1 MMSSSKTKGDGLEI
15 RPYAFDRVLSKG
27 RDDESNKLY
36 MEELKEKASEEGY
49 RQGFQSG
56 MERAGEVLHRL
67 ESLTHALE
75 QSREERYSRL
85 EDEIL
90 DIIFRIAEKVIHSEI
105 RNNPSART
113 AIIAAG
119 LKKFKEHEK
128 IKIRISPTDLVAV
141 QEALPAL
148 CAVNGITG
156 EVTLQEDVGLSEGS
170 CILETDQCEVDARIE
185 KGLQAIGEALKGL

>member
-1 MMSSSKTKGDGLEI
+1 MSSSKSNSGELEI
-15 RPYAFDRVLSKG
+15 RPFSFDRVLSKG
-27 RDDESNKLY
+27 RNDESNKLY
-36 MEELKEKASEEGY
+36 LEELKIKANEEGY
-49 RQGFQSG
+49 SAGFESG
-56 MERAGEVLHRL
+56 LQRAGEILHRL
-67 ESLTHALE
+67 ENLTHSLE
-75 QSREERYSRL
+75 QSREDRYSRL
-85 EDEIL
+85 EEEIL
-90 DIIFRIAEKVIHSEI
+90 DLIFRIAEKVIHSEI

-128 IKIRISPTDLVAV
+128 IKIRISPTDLAAV

-148 CAVNGITG
+148 CAMNGITG
-156 EVTLQEDVGLSEGS
+156 EVTLQEDGALSDGS

>member
-1 MMSSSKTKGDGLEI
+1 MSSSKSNSGEFDI
-15 RPYAFDRVLSKG
+15 RPFSFNRVLSKG

-36 MEELKEKASEEGY
+36 LEESKKKAEEAGY
-49 RQGFQSG
+49 KAGFESG
-56 MERAGEVLHRL
+56 LQQAGEILHRL
-67 ESLTHALE
+67 ENLTHSLE
-75 QSREERYSRL
+75 QSREERYARL
-85 EDEIL
+85 EEEIL
-90 DIIFRIAEKVIHSEI
+90 DLIFRIAEKVIHSEI

-128 IKIRISPTDLVAV
+128 IKIRISPTDLAAV

-148 CAVNGITG
+148 CAMNGITG
-156 EVTLQEDVGLSEGS
+156 EVTLQEDVALSDGS